1 MVADMK
7 AVIIYE
13 SLTGNTRRAA
23 GLIADALYR
32 HRVGARLCSAA
43 TVDQRAIADADL
55 VIVGTWTDGL
65 LVVGQRPGRKGRLK
79 KLPDL
84 DGKRCAVF
92 CTYAID
98 SGKTLQ
104 KLTAVVEGRGG
115 DVLGGM
121 AIRRDRLETGAVEF
135 VDRLTDVLV

>member
-1 MVADMK
+1 MK

-13 SLTGNTRRAA
+13 SLTGTTRKAA
-23 GLIADALYR
+23 GLIADALYV
-32 HRVGARLCSAA
+32 HRVGTRLFPATAVDPDAVAA
-43 TVDQRAIADADL
+43 ADL

-84 DGKRCAVF
+84 SGKRCAVF

-98 SGKTLQ
+98 SGKTVT
-104 KLTAVVEGRGG
+104 KLTSLLEDKGAE
-115 DVLGGM
+115 VLGGM
-121 AIRRDRLETGAVEF
+121 AIRRDRLESGAVDF
-135 VDRLTDVLV
+135 VDRLTDVLVQG

>member
-1 MVADMK
+1 MK

-23 GLIADALYR
+23 GLIADELYR
-32 HRVGARLCSAA
+32 HRVGARLFASTAIDPAA
-43 TVDQRAIADADL
+43 VEAADL

-65 LVVGQRPGRKGRLK
+65 LVVGQRPGRKRRLA

-84 DGKRCAVF
+84 TGKRCAVY

-104 KLTAVVEGRGG
+104 KLTNVLEKKGA

-121 AIRRDRLETGAVEF
+121 ALRRDRLESGAVEF

>member
-1 MVADMK
+1 MK

-13 SLTGNTRRAA
+13 TMTGNTHKAA
-23 GLIADALYR
+23 GYIADALYV
-32 HRVGARLCSAA
+32 HRIGARLFPTNAVDDDVVAA
-43 TVDQRAIADADL
+43 ADL

-84 DGKRCAVF
+84 SGKRCAVF

-98 SGKTLQ
+98 SGRTLD
-104 KLTAVVEGRGG
+104 KLTALLEDKGAE
-115 DVLGGM
+115 VLGGM
-121 AIRRDRLETGAVEF
+121 AIRRDRLEAGAVDF
-135 VDRLTDVLV
+135 VDRLTDALV

>member
-1 MVADMK
+1 MK
-7 AVIIYE
+7 AVIIHE
-13 SLTGNTRRAA
+13 SLTGNTHRAA
-23 GLIADALYR
+23 TLIADELYR
-32 HRVGARLCSAA
+32 HRIGSRLFAA
-43 TVDQRAIADADL
+43 AAVDPEAIAAADL

-84 DGKRCAVF
+84 TGKRCAVF

-104 KLTAVVEGRGG
+104 KLTALLEAKGAQ
-115 DVLGGM
+115 VLGGM
-121 AIRRDRLETGAVEF
+121 ALRRDRLQAGAVDF
-135 VDRLTDVLV
+135 VDRLTDSLV

>member
-1 MVADMK
+1 MK

-13 SLTGNTRRAA
+13 TLTGNTHKAA
-23 GLIADALYR
+23 GYIADALYV
-32 HRVGARLCSAA
+32 HGIGARLYPTTAVDDDAVAA
-43 TVDQRAIADADL
+43 ADL

-84 DGKRCAVF
+84 TGKRCAVF

-98 SGKTLQ
+98 SGHTLD
-104 KLTAVVEGRGG
+104 KLTALVEDKGG
-115 DVLGGM
+115 DVLGGL
-121 AIRRDRLETGAVEF
+121 AIRRDGLQSGAVDF
-135 VDRLTDVLV
+135 VDRLTDALV